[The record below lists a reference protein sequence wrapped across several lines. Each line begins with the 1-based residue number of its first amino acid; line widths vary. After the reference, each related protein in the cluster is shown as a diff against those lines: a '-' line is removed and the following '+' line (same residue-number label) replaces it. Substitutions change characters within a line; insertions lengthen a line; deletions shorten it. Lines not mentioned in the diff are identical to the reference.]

1 MTSPEKDKSFFL
13 AGLQELEPYLLSKE
27 LYWHVC
33 PHATEF
39 SQLTLG
45 ALLLVRERLKGWG
58 DPDAMELA
66 MQLDTVRLKWRT
78 AWEEKAR
85 REVRARSELWKDF
98 VAVRDASAR
107 QYPYQV
113 RLRAML
119 TLLLDDLREEPSEML
134 ASLDMQLKHKFHAGA
149 FVWDVKLQPYFPQ
162 DKFWFLY
169 GSIAT
174 GD

>member
-1 MTSPEKDKSFFL
+1 MISPEKDKAFFL

-27 LYWHVC
+27 LYWHVS
-33 PHATEF
+33 AQTTDF
-39 SQLTLG
+39 TQLTLG

-58 DPDAMELA
+58 ASDAKELA
-66 MQLDTVRLKWRT
+66 MQLDAVRSKWRS

-98 VAVRDASAR
+98 IAARDASAR

-119 TLLLDDLREEPSEML
+119 TLLLDDLRENPSEML
-134 ASLDMQLKHKFHAGA
+134 MSLDAQLKRKFHAEA
-149 FVWDVKLQPYFPQ
+149 FVWDVKLQAYFPQ
-162 DKFWFLY
+162 DQFWFLY
-169 GSIAT
+169 GNIVT
-174 GD
+174 GE

>member
-1 MTSPEKDKSFFL
+1 MNSPEKDKAFFL

-27 LYWHVC
+27 LYWHVSA
-33 PHATEF
+33 PTTDF
-39 SQLTLG
+39 TQLTLG

-58 DPDAMELA
+58 DADATELA
-66 MQLDTVRLKWRT
+66 RQLDAVRLKWRS

-85 REVRARSELWKDF
+85 REVRARSELWKEF
-98 VAVRDASAR
+98 VTARDASAS

-119 TLLLDDLREEPSEML
+119 TLLLDDLRENPSEML
-134 ASLDMQLKHKFHAGA
+134 TSLDMQLKHKFLASA
-149 FVWDVKLQPYFPQ
+149 FVWDVKLQAYFPQ

-169 GSIAT
+169 GSIS
-174 GD
+174 

>member
-1 MTSPEKDKSFFL
+1 MTSPEKDKAFFL
-13 AGLQELEPYLLSKE
+13 AGLQELESYLLSKE
-27 LYWHVC
+27 LYWHVS
-33 PHATEF
+33 PHATDF
-39 SQLTLG
+39 TQLTLG
-45 ALLLVRERLKGWG
+45 ALLLVRERLKAWR

-66 MQLDTVRLKWRT
+66 MQLDAVRSRWRS

-98 VAVRDASAR
+98 IAARDASAS

-119 TLLLDDLREEPSEML
+119 TLLLDDLREAPSETIT
-134 ASLDMQLKHKFHAGA
+134 SLDAQLKHKFHAGA
-149 FVWDVKLQPYFPQ
+149 FVWDVKLQACFPQ
-162 DKFWFLY
+162 DQFWFLY
-169 GSIAT
+169 GNIVT